1 MKKFIPIVVAVASV
15 VLLTALIDIPPSVQS
30 SPGVGKTQKAIP
42 ADVIKITENYCSGC
56 HNEPGMKKAMIFL
69 NLSDW
74 DKYTPGKQASK
85 AKKMCKL
92 VTKEKMPPKKARA
105 NNPDMIPAKNDVK
118 TICDWAASVRIHN

>member
-1 MKKFIPIVVAVASV
+1 MKKLIPIIVAVAGV
-15 VLLTALIDIPPSVQS
+15 ILLTALRNIPSSELS
-30 SPGVGKTQKAIP
+30 SPEAGKTQKAIP
-42 ADVIKITENYCSGC
+42 SDVIKITENSCSGC

-92 VTKEKMPPKKARA
+92 VTKEKMPPKRARA
-105 NNPDMIPAKNDVK
+105 NNPDLVPAKNDVK
-118 TICDWAASVRIHN
+118 TICDWAASIKVHN

>member
-1 MKKFIPIVVAVASV
+1 MKKIIPIIVAVASV
-15 VLLTALIDIPPSVQS
+15 VLLTALINIPSSVQS

-42 ADVIKITENYCSGC
+42 ANVLKITENSCSGC
-56 HNEPGMKKAMIFL
+56 HNEPGMKMAMVFL

-92 VTKEKMPPKKARA
+92 VTKGKMPPKRTRA
-105 NNPDMIPAKNDVK
+105 NNPDMVPSKNDIS
-118 TICDWAASVRIHN
+118 TICDWAASIKVAK